1 MEGATH
7 KQVLDL
13 IHGNSMG
20 YFPCRSGVNME
31 ELICSG
37 EELVLT
43 MLLGQLWDIEQEF
56 GMFRTFKIIWDA
68 YIGLFLIFQITG
80 IFGIF

>member
-1 MEGATH
+1 
-7 KQVLDL
+7 
-13 IHGNSMG
+13 
-20 YFPCRSGVNME
+20 ME

-80 IFGIF
+80 IFGIS